1 VRLTAIVPA
10 TDSPATLGRCTA
22 AIRAAAEAPEELVV
36 VERAAGPGPAAARN
50 DGAAGAA
57 GDVLVFVD
65 SDVVVRPD
73 AFARV
78 RAAFAGEPGLVA
90 VFGSYDD
97 RPEAPGTV
105 SRFRNLLH
113 HHVHHEGAG
122 PASTFWAGLGA
133 VRRDAFEEVGGFDA
147 ARYPHASIEDV
158 ELGVRLSA
166 AGHAIRLDPSI
177 QGTHL
182 KAWTLADL
190 VRTDVRRRGVPW
202 VALALGSGGST
213 ALNLG
218 WRNRLSAGAALLA
231 AGGLAAR
238 KPRAA
243 AAGGAAIVAL
253 NPGLYRLLVR
263 RLGPAGAA
271 AGLALHTAH
280 LLAAVAAIPLG
291 AAQHLRAKR

>member
-1 VRLTAIVPA
+1 MSPGPVRCGHGRWGRARRSSVRPTVGVPA
-10 TDSPATLGRCTA
+10 TDSPATLQRCIA
-22 AIRAAAEAPEELVV
+22 AIRAADEPPEELIV
-36 VERAAGPGPAAARN
+36 VEHAPGPGPAAARN
-50 DGAAGAA
+50 EGAARAA
-57 GDVLVFVD
+57 NDVLVYVD

-73 AFARV
+73 AFARI
-78 RAAFAGEPGLVA
+78 RAALAAEPELAA

-97 RPEAPGTV
+97 EPEAPGTV

-147 ARYPHASIEDV
+147 ERYPHSSIEDV

-166 AGHAIRLDPSI
+166 AGHAIRLDPTI

-202 VALALGSGGST
+202 VALVLGTGGST
-213 ALNLG
+213 TLNLG
-218 WRNRLSAGAALLA
+218 WRN
-231 AGGLAAR
+231 
-238 KPRAA
+238 
-243 AAGGAAIVAL
+243 
-253 NPGLYRLLVR
+253 
-263 RLGPAGAA
+263 
-271 AGLALHTAH
+271 
-280 LLAAVAAIPLG
+280 
-291 AAQHLRAKR
+291 